1 MWRIISQ
8 LPARTYLRT
17 LHPGYLTEH
26 RVRLYLPEVDFALRG
41 TALEFG
47 SLSFL
52 TVYPFRPSA

>member
-1 MWRIISQ
+1 
-8 LPARTYLRT
+8 
-17 LHPGYLTEH
+17 LTEH
-26 RVRLYLPEVDFALRG
+26 RVRLYLPEVDFAPRG